1 MATIAE
7 KKLNI
12 INREVNMLKIVVE
25 KWWKNK
31 KKLEDAYR
39 TKKGWN
45 FCSYLDIVKE
55 TIDTIL
61 NDEGNQWDIKHIT
74 EIDNGDYQGTY
85 LYLIPA
91 NTYQPGADEYLMTY
105 VYYGSCSGCDTLQAI
120 QEGWSEV
127 LKEDQIKE
135 FMMLSLHLLENM
147 IKPYNDGWR
156 SNDDYKQVQD
166 GWKF

>member
-1 MATIAE
+1 
-7 KKLNI
+7 
-12 INREVNMLKIVVE
+12 MLKIVVE

-31 KKLEDAYR
+31 NKLEAAYR
-39 TKKGWN
+39 FKTGWN
-45 FCSYLDIVKE
+45 SCSYLDIVKE
-55 TIDTIL
+55 TINSIL
-61 NDEGNQWDIKHIT
+61 NDNDGYTKWDIEHIT
-74 EIDNGDYQGTY
+74 EIDNGDYQGTL
-85 LYLIPA
+85 LYLIPE
-91 NTYQPGADEYLMTY
+91 NTYQPSSDEYLMTY

-120 QEGWSEV
+120 QEWSEGP

-135 FMMLSLHLLENM
+135 FIMLSLHLLENM

>member
-1 MATIAE
+1 
-7 KKLNI
+7 
-12 INREVNMLKIVVE
+12 MLKIVVE

-31 KKLEDAYR
+31 NKLEAAYR
-39 TKKGWN
+39 FKTGWN
-45 FCSYLDIVKE
+45 SCSYLDIVKE
-55 TIDTIL
+55 TINSIL
-61 NDEGNQWDIKHIT
+61 NDNDGYTKWDKEHIT
-74 EIDNGDYQGTY
+74 EIDNGDYQGTL
-85 LYLIPA
+85 LYLIPE
-91 NTYQPGADEYLMTY
+91 NTYQPSSDEYLMTY

-120 QEGWSEV
+120 QEWSEGP

-156 SNDDYKQVQD
+156 STDDYKQVQD

>member
-1 MATIAE
+1 
-7 KKLNI
+7 
-12 INREVNMLKIVVE
+12 MLKIVVE

-31 KKLEDAYR
+31 NKLEASYR
-39 TKKGWN
+39 FKTGWN
-45 FCSYLDIVKE
+45 SCSYLDIVKE
-55 TIDTIL
+55 TINSIL
-61 NDEGNQWDIKHIT
+61 NDNDGYTKWDIEHIT
-74 EIDNGDYQGTY
+74 EIDNGDYQGTL
-85 LYLIPA
+85 LYLIPE
-91 NTYQPGADEYLMTY
+91 NTYQPSSDEYLMTY

-120 QEGWSEV
+120 QEWSEGP

>member
-1 MATIAE
+1 
-7 KKLNI
+7 
-12 INREVNMLKIVVE
+12 MLKIVVE

-31 KKLEDAYR
+31 NKLEAAYR
-39 TKKGWN
+39 FKTGWN
-45 FCSYLDIVKE
+45 SCSYLDIVKE
-55 TIDTIL
+55 TINSIL
-61 NDEGNQWDIKHIT
+61 NDNDGYTKWDIEHIT
-74 EIDNGDYQGTY
+74 EIDNGDYQGTL
-85 LYLIPA
+85 LYLIPE
-91 NTYQPGADEYLMTY
+91 NTYQPSSDEYLMTY

-120 QEGWSEV
+120 QEWSEGP

-166 GWKF
+166 DWKF

>member
-1 MATIAE
+1 
-7 KKLNI
+7 
-12 INREVNMLKIVVE
+12 MLKIVVE

-31 KKLEDAYR
+31 NKLEAAYR
-39 TKKGWN
+39 FKTGWN
-45 FCSYLDIVKE
+45 SCSYLDIVKE
-55 TIDTIL
+55 TINSIL
-61 NDEGNQWDIKHIT
+61 NDNDGYIKWDIEHIT
-74 EIDNGDYQGTY
+74 EIDNGDYQGTL
-85 LYLIPA
+85 LYLIPE
-91 NTYQPGADEYLMTY
+91 NTYQPSADEYLMTY

-120 QEGWSEV
+120 QEWSEGP

>member
-1 MATIAE
+1 
-7 KKLNI
+7 
-12 INREVNMLKIVVE
+12 MLKIVVE

-31 KKLEDAYR
+31 NKLEAAYR
-39 TKKGWN
+39 FKTGWN
-45 FCSYLDIVKE
+45 SCSYLDIVKE
-55 TIDTIL
+55 TINSIL
-61 NDEGNQWDIKHIT
+61 NDNDGYTKWDIEHIT
-74 EIDNGDYQGTY
+74 EIDNGDYQGTL
-85 LYLIPA
+85 LYLIPE
-91 NTYQPGADEYLMTY
+91 NTYQPSSDEYLMTY

-120 QEGWSEV
+120 QEWSEGP

>member
-1 MATIAE
+1 
-7 KKLNI
+7 
-12 INREVNMLKIVVE
+12 MLKIVVE

-31 KKLEDAYR
+31 NKLEAAYR
-39 TKKGWN
+39 FKTGWN
-45 FCSYLDIVKE
+45 SCSYLDIVKE
-55 TIDTIL
+55 TINSIL
-61 NDEGNQWDIKHIT
+61 NDNDGYTKWDIEHIT
-74 EIDNGDYQGTY
+74 EIENGDYQGTL
-85 LYLIPA
+85 LYLIPE
-91 NTYQPGADEYLMTY
+91 NTYQPSSDEYLMTY

-120 QEGWSEV
+120 QEWSEGP

>member
-1 MATIAE
+1 
-7 KKLNI
+7 
-12 INREVNMLKIVVE
+12 MLKIVVE

-31 KKLEDAYR
+31 NKLEAAYR
-39 TKKGWN
+39 FKTGWN
-45 FCSYLDIVKE
+45 SCSYLDIVKE
-55 TIDTIL
+55 TINSIL
-61 NDEGNQWDIKHIT
+61 NDNGGYTKWDIEHIT

-85 LYLIPA
+85 LYLIPE
-91 NTYQPGADEYLMTY
+91 NTYQPSADEYLMTY

-120 QEGWSEV
+120 QEWSEGP

-166 GWKF
+166 GWKY

>member
-1 MATIAE
+1 
-7 KKLNI
+7 
-12 INREVNMLKIVVE
+12 MLKIVVE

-31 KKLEDAYR
+31 NKLEAAYR
-39 TKKGWN
+39 FKTGWN
-45 FCSYLDIVKE
+45 SCSYLDIVKE
-55 TIDTIL
+55 TINSIL
-61 NDEGNQWDIKHIT
+61 NDNDGYTKWDIEHIT
-74 EIDNGDYQGTY
+74 EIDNGDYQGTL
-85 LYLIPA
+85 LYLIPE
-91 NTYQPGADEYLMTY
+91 NTYQPSSDEYLMTY

-120 QEGWSEV
+120 QEWSEGP

-156 SNDDYKQVQD
+156 SNDDYKQVQE

>member
-1 MATIAE
+1 
-7 KKLNI
+7 
-12 INREVNMLKIVVE
+12 MLKIVVE

-91 NTYQPGADEYLMTY
+91 NTYQPSADEYLMTY

-120 QEGWSEV
+120 QEGWSEI
-127 LKEDQIKE
+127 LKEDQIND
-135 FMMLSLHLLENM
+135 FMTLSLHLLENM
-147 IKPYNDGWR
+147 IKPYNSGWH
-156 SNDDYKQVQD
+156 NNADYDQVQGD
-166 GWKF
+166 WRF

>member
-1 MATIAE
+1 
-7 KKLNI
+7 
-12 INREVNMLKIVVE
+12 MLKIVVE

-31 KKLEDAYR
+31 NKLEAAYR
-39 TKKGWN
+39 FKTGWN
-45 FCSYLDIVKE
+45 SCSYLDIVKE
-55 TIDTIL
+55 TINSIL
-61 NDEGNQWDIKHIT
+61 NDNDGYIKWDIEHIT
-74 EIDNGDYQGTY
+74 EIDNGDYQGTL
-85 LYLIPA
+85 LYLIPE
-91 NTYQPGADEYLMTY
+91 NTYQPSSDEYLMTY

-120 QEGWSEV
+120 QEWSEGP

-147 IKPYNDGWR
+147 IKPYNDGWC